1 MNAQKA
7 LITNIFNGATLI
19 EVPFFQRP
27 YVWNDELWAKFIEDM
42 EFIVLTHKTHFLGA
56 IILKDAGQ
64 PKPGDKVAQHHTI
77 VDGQQRL
84 TTFLLFLKAL
94 CLKQNQMTFFDFQFR
109 IMGQEIALRHG
120 KNDRDAFEKAI
131 STTTT
136 AKIENPEP
144 GSRIIEAFNYFLDHV
159 DASKLNIIDK
169 EYPLDLIIEKAR
181 CILSSGK
188 YSFNVPNYIP
198 KRKFQLNPV
207 CSNCGRPMKAVYKG
221 EQIQY
226 KCICGK
232 VSPIV
237 AIVD

>member
-159 DASKLNIIDK
+159 DASKLNIMEIIMNAQFVRID
-169 EYPLDLIIEKAR
+169 LDINEDEQQIFDTINSLGVRLTTAELLKNYFYSWQDVALYEKSWVEVLKGQRYAR
-181 CILSSGK
+181 LLEPRI
-188 YSFNVPNYIP
+188 
-198 KRKFQLNPV
+198 
-207 CSNCGRPMKAVYKG
+207 
-221 EQIQY
+221 
-226 KCICGK
+226 
-232 VSPIV
+232 
-237 AIVD
+237 